1 MLKIKGCC
9 FDGDK
14 QVATR
19 PRRIDGT
26 PWATDDAR
34 YAIDLIKLEL
44 RNTKKHRLWFLK
56 EFYACEIRKQTA
68 KFLYID
74 WNLQWYKSYFIASKS
89 VSTSKNLKN
98 LVINMQYGT
107 TPPSKN

>member
-34 YAIDLIKLEL
+34 YAIYLIKLEL
-44 RNTKKHRLWFLK
+44 RNTKKHRL
-56 EFYACEIRKQTA
+56 
-68 KFLYID
+68 
-74 WNLQWYKSYFIASKS
+74 
-89 VSTSKNLKN
+89 
-98 LVINMQYGT
+98 
-107 TPPSKN
+107 